1 MSTEPTDEDAW
12 LKVLGARV
20 REEREEAAPDGE
32 DGVPPFDDAAADR
45 IAELLLGGKAERKE
59 APVEPEVAPPALAQP
74 ASVPPLEGK
83 GANAN
88 DAPDHVVRP
97 GRFWWAIAPFAAAA
111 AILLGVALRPES
123 STLPAYE
130 MSVVAAKA
138 QRSDPS
144 ASPADVTLDA
154 DGDLELVARPKT
166 PSTGIAAR
174 AVLLRY
180 ESATA
185 WAAPIEVSADGA
197 VRIVGASKRLF
208 PETKGRYT
216 IVLLVADPARLPSAE
231 VASRIAVG
239 AEKPDA
245 SVRVLRAEVRFL
257 ER

>member
-1 MSTEPTDEDAW
+1 VSTEPKDEDAW

-20 REEREEAAPDGE
+20 REERDESAPDGE

-45 IAELLLGGKAERKE
+45 IAELLLGGKTE
-59 APVEPEVAPPALAQP
+59 AKATPVETQVAPPVLSQP
-74 ASVPPLEGK
+74 ASAPPLEGK
-83 GANAN
+83 GADAN
-88 DAPDHVVRP
+88 APDHVVRP

-130 MSVVAAKA
+130 MSVIAAKA

-144 ASPADVTLDA
+144 ASPTDVTLDA
-154 DGDLELVARPKT
+154 NGDLELVARPKT
-166 PSTGIAAR
+166 PSSGIAAR
-174 AVLLRY
+174 AVLVRDG
-180 ESATA
+180 SAMA
-185 WAAPIEVSADGA
+185 WAAPIEVSSDGA
-197 VRIVGASKRLF
+197 VRIVGATKRLF

-216 IVLLVADPARLPSAE
+216 IVLLLADPARLPSAE

-239 AEKPDA
+239 AEKPNA
-245 SVRVLRAEVRFL
+245 SVHVLRAEVLFL

>member
-1 MSTEPTDEDAW
+1 VSTEPTDEDAW

-20 REEREEAAPDGE
+20 REERDEATPDGE

-45 IAELLLGGKAERKE
+45 IAELLLGGKTEAKTTPVDTE
-59 APVEPEVAPPALAQP
+59 APPVLSQP
-74 ASVPPLEGK
+74 ASAPPLEGK
-83 GANAN
+83 GADAN

-130 MSVVAAKA
+130 MSVIAAKA
-138 QRSDPS
+138 HRSDPS
-144 ASPADVTLDA
+144 ASPTDVTLDA

-174 AVLLRY
+174 AVLLRDG
-180 ESATA
+180 SAVA
-185 WAAPIEVSADGA
+185 WAAPIEVSSDGA
-197 VRIVGASKRLF
+197 VRIVGATKRLF

-216 IVLLVADPARLPSAE
+216 IVLVLADPARLPSAE

-239 AEKPDA
+239 AEKPEA